1 MNTKEILT
9 KICESSYEAVDGSE
23 THKAIIEAMTPVSEE
38 IYVDNLGS
46 IICHINK
53 EGRKHV
59 VLTAHADKIAM
70 VVTAIDKNTGMLK
83 VAKSGGIDM
92 RTLAASRVKVV
103 GKKIIKGCVTSTPP
117 HLTKGDR
124 TAAPSIDDLYIDCG
138 LSYEEISELVS
149 IGDRVEYDSSVTA
162 LLGGRL
168 TGAYMDNSA
177 GCAAVIKAC
186 EKLCE
191 NSGGNR
197 ITAVFTTREETG
209 KGGAIASFTRLQ
221 PDFAFVTDV
230 SFGAAPGIPKEM
242 SSPVGSGGM
251 ICISPILQREV
262 ASYLVKTAEEN
273 NILYTTEVMAG
284 RTMTDSDVIVNSGT
298 GIKTGLVS
306 IPLLNM
312 HTPVESLD
320 IKDVDAVADILFNAA
335 KGVE

>member
-1 MNTKEILT
+1 MDTREILI

-23 THKAIIEAMTPVSEE
+23 THRAIIEAMKPICEE
-38 IYVDNLGS
+38 IFVDNLGS

-53 EGRKHV
+53 EGSKHV
-59 VLTAHADKIAM
+59 VLSAHADKIAL
-70 VVTAIDKNTGMLK
+70 VVTAVDKSTGMLK
-83 VAKSGGIDM
+83 CAKSGGIDM
-92 RTLAASRVKVV
+92 RTLAASRVKVI
-103 GKKIIKGCVTSTPP
+103 GKKIINGCVTSTPP

-124 TAAPSIDDLYIDCG
+124 TAAPSVDDLYIDCG
-138 LSYEEISELVS
+138 LSYEEISEIVS
-149 IGDRVEYDSSVTA
+149 IGDRVEYNSPVTA

-177 GCAAVIKAC
+177 GCTAVIRAC
-186 EKLCE
+186 EMLKE
-191 NSGGNR
+191 NTGGNR

-209 KGGAIASFTRLQ
+209 KGGAITSFTRLQ
-221 PDFAFVTDV
+221 PDYAFITDV

-242 SSPVGSGGM
+242 SSPLGSGGM
-251 ICISPILQREV
+251 ICISPILQREM

-284 RTMTDSDVIVNSGT
+284 RTMTDSDVVVTAGT

-312 HTPVESLD
+312 HTPVETLD
-320 IKDVDAVADILFNAA
+320 IKDVDAVASILYNAS